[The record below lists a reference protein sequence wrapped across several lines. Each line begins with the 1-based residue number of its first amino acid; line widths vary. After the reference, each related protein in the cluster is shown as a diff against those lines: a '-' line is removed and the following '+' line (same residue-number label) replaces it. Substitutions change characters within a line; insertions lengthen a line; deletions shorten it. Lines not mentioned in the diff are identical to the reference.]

1 MKALDAQG
9 VILHSLRTK
18 VVEFQTKYPS
28 VREKSAAS
36 IAAIH
41 LENQKRIQTD
51 VIKTKEL
58 EVEEALAVSDSHLT
72 ALAAR
77 LEDHIKRLSSD
88 PDLTISDVAKE
99 KFRKIKVQCI
109 ERARCDIATAKDDI
123 KVQELLR
130 QKSREA
136 EELKKSAAAEEMV
149 GMEPKLTI
157 DEIVQK
163 QVQKA
168 KVDIRKELKAEF
180 DAALSAKLKSLELDK
195 QDVKSTPA
203 AANPKPNKAKKKRG
217 GKKKKADVPA
227 DSKGKGLAH
236 LYYYGSLP
244 PHHLLLSPLPNP
256 SDDLISFVKKRLGL
270 SVAHLYYYGSLPPH
284 HLLLSPL
291 FNPSDDLISF
301 VKKRLGLSV
310 AHLYYYGSLP
320 PHHLLLSPLFN
331 PSDDLISFVKKR
343 LGLFT
348 HLYTDGNRYARV

>member
-9 VILHSLRTK
+9 VILHILRTK

-51 VIKTKEL
+51 FIKTKEL
-58 EVEEALAVSDSHLT
+58 EVGEALAVFDSHLT

-77 LEDHIKRLSSD
+77 LEDHIKRPYSD
-88 PDLTISDVAKE
+88 PDLAISDVAKE

-109 ERARCDIATAKDDI
+109 ERARSDIATAKDDI

-130 QKSREA
+130 QKSHEA

-157 DEIVQK
+157 DEIVRK

-168 KVDIRKELKAEF
+168 KVESRKELKAEF

-203 AANPKPNKAKKKRG
+203 AANSKPNKAKKKRG

-227 DSKGKGLAH
+227 DSNGKGREASPAPSSKNAWAPKN
-236 LYYYGSLP
+236 GGGGPAKGP
-244 PHHLLLSPLPNP
+244 P
-256 SDDLISFVKKRLGL
+256 KK
-270 SVAHLYYYGSLPPH
+270 
-284 HLLLSPL
+284 
-291 FNPSDDLISF
+291 
-301 VKKRLGLSV
+301 K
-310 AHLYYYGSLP
+310 
-320 PHHLLLSPLFN
+320 
-331 PSDDLISFVKKR
+331 
-343 LGLFT
+343 
-348 HLYTDGNRYARV
+348 